1 MMIPVTGR
9 YPTRPSARTPISAIH
24 TSTVRRAAYGLPGPC
39 GDEARVVK
47 FVSGH
52 VGIVVV
58 DIAGHGG
65 ARATFSSA
73 VADEMLAGLVKKRSP
88 AVALGYGDRALRM
101 LDIEVPYAVAFAAL
115 INPAHRTLVYASAGH
130 DLAFTID
137 GRGRVCDLRPTAA
150 MLGIPM
156 TINPCDALA
165 QLHPDSA
172 LVIATDGIA
181 DSRPAGSTEFFGV
194 ERAAAAVRQ
203 SFATGYDPA
212 FAVYDAALAHA
223 GGRQRDDA
231 TVVVVHARA
240 ALADEAWRPKLKHL
254 A

>member
-1 MMIPVTGR
+1 MPVAAR
-9 YPTRPSARTPISAIH
+9 YDARRSSCIPISGMH

-47 FVSGH
+47 FISGH
-52 VGIVVV
+52 IGVVVV

-65 ARATFSSA
+65 TRAPLSSA

-88 AVALGYGDRALRM
+88 AAALGYGDRALRM
-101 LDIEVPYAVAFAAL
+101 LDDDVPYAVAFAAL
-115 INPAHRTLVYASAGH
+115 INPTRRTLVYASAGH

-137 GRGRVCDLRPTAA
+137 HRGRVCDLKPTAA
-150 MLGIPM
+150 MLGVPM
-156 TINPCDALA
+156 AINPCDALT
-165 QLHPDSA
+165 QLDPDSA

-181 DSRPAGSTEFFGV
+181 DSRPAGSTEFFGAV
-194 ERAAAAVRQ
+194 RAAAAVRR
-203 SFATGYDPA
+203 SLAAGYDPA
-212 FAVYDAALAHA
+212 FAVYDAAVAHA
-223 GGRQRDDA
+223 GGHQSDDA

-240 ALADEAWRPKLKHL
+240 ALADELWRPKLKHL